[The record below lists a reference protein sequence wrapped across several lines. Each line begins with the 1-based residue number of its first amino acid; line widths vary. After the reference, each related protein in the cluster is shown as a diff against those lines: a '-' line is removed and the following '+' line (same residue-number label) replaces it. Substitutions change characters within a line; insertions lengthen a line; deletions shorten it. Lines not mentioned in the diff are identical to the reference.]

1 MKRLIVGCIA
11 IVINSVLVTHQASAT
26 TLRSVPGNEIQ
37 NPSFETIGGSGSS
50 LLAPWGL
57 DTKGGTAATLNSDT
71 GTAVSGAAAARID
84 VSQTNG
90 YFWGVQLDQAAP
102 LTAGKMYRVSLW
114 AKASSPRSLP
124 FALQQA
130 VAPYTVHFSSTAAL
144 TTAWQQFTFTYTA
157 AGDDPGALLH
167 LDAGV
172 ATGSI
177 WVDDVVVADVSQVT
191 ATPSPT
197 ATATATSTATQTA
210 LATSTPP
217 PPTATNTAT
226 NTPLPATAT
235 ATVPPPSATSTA
247 TNTPPPPSA
256 TNTPPPPSATNT
268 PPPPTPT
275 AGTAQGNEIQ
285 DPSFETIGG
294 TGPNLFR
301 PWWLDAK
308 GGTAATLSADAGTS
322 TSGTGSARIDV
333 SQTNGFFWGGQLDQA
348 APIAAGREYRI
359 SLWAKASS
367 PRSLP
372 VALQQVG
379 APYTVYFSPSA
390 TLTTA
395 WQQFTF
401 TYNATASDPGTVL
414 HLDAGVST
422 GSIWVDNVSVTA
434 LDSSGAPLP
443 TPTPYGGNYFRG
455 VNLKGG
461 DQGLYGSADTFGTG
475 TTLDWLKGKGFTT
488 LRVPFS
494 WAHLQPSP
502 DGPLDPAYLGMMDG
516 LVAGAKQRGMRV
528 AFVPLHRND
537 APYPSLVDLWTKL
550 ATHYAGEQTIW
561 GYDLMN
567 EPDGN
572 AWNITTLPA
581 IVAAIRAVDMSHTII
596 VETST
601 GGWGQD
607 WAAHLEGLP
616 VSDPAHNVLYEAHF
630 YFDTPANGQ
639 YPHGTTFD
647 VPNGDLNIGVE
658 RATDFVTWC
667 RTSGVRCYAGEYGI
681 PGGWTDG
688 NASCTNGTNYTDPRW
703 LTVLDRFLGYLD
715 QNHISG
721 TYWEAGPFGDINDLG
736 PTCSGHDRPQ
746 MAILQRH
753 LGIS

>member
-1 MKRLIVGCIA
+1 MIIGCLA
-11 IVINSVLVTHQASAT
+11 ILINSVLVAHQASAIT
-26 TLRSVPGNEIQ
+26 AQQAPGNEIQ
-37 NPSFETIGGSGSS
+37 NPSFETIGSPGPA

-57 DTKGGTAATLNSDT
+57 DTKNGTAAKLKSDT
-71 GTAVSGAAAARID
+71 GTQVSGAASARID
-84 VSQTNG
+84 VSRTNG
-90 YFWGVQLDQAAP
+90 SYWGVQLDQAAP
-102 LTAGKMYRVSLW
+102 VAAGGIYRISLW
-114 AKASSPRSLP
+114 AKTSWPRILP
-124 FALQQA
+124 LSLQQA
-130 VAPYTVHFSSTAAL
+130 VSPYTVHFSATAAL

-157 AGDDPGALLH
+157 TDGDPSTLLH

-172 ATGSI
+172 LTGSI
-177 WVDDVVVADVSQVT
+177 WVDDVVVADVSPVA
-191 ATPSPT
+191 ATPTPIT
-197 ATATATSTATQTA
+197 TATATSTGTQTA
-210 LATSTPP
+210 LATSTPL
-217 PPTATNTAT
+217 PPTATTTATTTPLPATNTAT
-226 NTPLPATAT
+226 PTAT

-256 TNTPPPPSATNT
+256 TNTPPL
-268 PPPPTPT
+268 PTST
-275 AGTAQGNEIQ
+275 AGTAPGNEIQ

-308 GGTAATLSADAGTS
+308 GGTAAILSADARTS

-333 SQTNGFFWGGQLDQA
+333 SQTNGFYWGVQLDQA
-348 APIAAGREYRI
+348 APITAGREYRI
-359 SLWAKASS
+359 SLWAKASP

-379 APYTVYFSPSA
+379 APYTVYFSPA
-390 TLTTA
+390 AALTTA

-414 HLDAGVST
+414 HLDAGVTT
-422 GSIWVDNVSVTA
+422 GSIWVDTVSVTA

-443 TPTPYGGNYFRG
+443 TPTPYAGSYFRG

-475 TTLDWLKGKGFTT
+475 TTLDWLKGKGFAT

-502 DGPLDPAYLGMMDG
+502 GGPLDPAYLAMMDG
-516 LVAGAKQRGMRV
+516 LVAGAKIRGMRV
-528 AFVPLHRND
+528 AFVPLHRPD
-537 APYPSLVDLWTKL
+537 TSYTSLVSLWGQL

-616 VSDPAHNVLYEAHF
+616 VSDPANNVLYEGHF
-630 YFDTPANGQ
+630 YFDTPANGE
-639 YPHGTTFD
+639 YPHGTAFD

-688 NASCTNGTNYTDPRW
+688 NASCTNGTPYTDPRW

-736 PTCSGHDRPQ
+736 PTCSGQDRPQ

-753 LGIS
+753 LGTS